1 MATGNFAYENR
12 CIVVTDEDYEEGN
25 IPPLGEWEKNTSRNY
40 PSRLLAVSNDFKFWN
55 IVITSAYYSGACID
69 YKENDATIE
78 YWLGATYYYENQK
91 GFFNECNNEFG
102 ISYYRLK
109 KVCGKV
115 GDMDIETYMENAYA
129 KLTDYLREKEE
140 TKVNA
145 YLDGVKQ
152 MYGYDEVTCIGRAS
166 NGEAFYKKVS

>member
-12 CIVVTDEDYEEGN
+12 CIVVTDEDYAEGN
-25 IPPLGEWEKNTSRNY
+25 LPSMGEWEGDSRHY
-40 PSRLLAVSNDFKFWN
+40 PSRLLAVSDDFKFWN
-55 IVITSAYYSGACID
+55 VVITSGYYSGACID

-78 YWLGATYYYENQK
+78 DWLGATFYYETQK
-91 GFFNECNNEFG
+91 AFFNECHTEFG

-115 GDMDIETYMENAYA
+115 GDMDIDEYLENAYE

-140 TKVNA
+140 NKINA
-145 YLDGVKQ
+145 YLDRVKK
-152 MYGYDEVTCIGRAS
+152 MYHYDEIICIGRAS
-166 NGEAFYKKVS
+166 NGEAFYKKVG

>member
-12 CIVVTDEDYEEGN
+12 CIVVTDEDYAEGN
-25 IPPLGEWEKNTSRNY
+25 LPPMGEWEGDSRNY
-40 PSRLLAVSNDFKFWN
+40 PSRLLAVSDDFQFWN
-55 IVITSAYYSGACID
+55 VVITSGYYSGACID

-78 YWLGATYYYENQK
+78 DWLGATFYYATQK
-91 GFFNECNNEFG
+91 AFFNECHTEFG

-115 GDMDIETYMENAYA
+115 GDMDIDTYMENAYE

-140 TKVNA
+140 NKVKH
-145 YLDGVKQ
+145 L
-152 MYGYDEVTCIGRAS
+152 
-166 NGEAFYKKVS
+166 F